1 MNLPND
7 TMPDKHRVAAI
18 GECMIEFAAI
28 DPQTYQRHFA
38 GDTLNMAIYFARAC
52 DHQSM
57 EIDYVTALG
66 DDPFS
71 DEMLASWQ
79 KEGIAVTAVYRMKNR
94 LPGLYIIQ
102 NDDRG
107 ERHFYYYR
115 SQSPA
120 REMFTGE
127 AGDYISQSLMY
138 FNTIYFSGV
147 TLAIFY
153 EKVRDKF
160 FEAIAKAQANGAQI
174 VFDTN
179 FRASLWPD
187 LATAKIVIQKA
198 QHHTAIALPSF
209 EDEQMLFGDKSPN
222 ETAARLHQWGVKEV
236 VIKLGEVGYLIS
248 TEQGQE
254 HIKVNPVA
262 KVIDAT
268 GAGDSFNGTYL
279 ALRLQGSSPL
289 EAAKKAAE
297 IAAVVI
303 THRGAIIP
311 KQFMP

>member
-1 MNLPND
+1 MPN
-7 TMPDKHRVAAI
+7 KHRVAAI

-28 DPQTYQRHFA
+28 DSHTYQRHFA
-38 GDTLNMAIYFARAC
+38 GDTLNMAVYFSRVC
-52 DHQSM
+52 DRQLM

-66 DDPFS
+66 DDLFS
-71 DEMLASWQ
+71 NEMLASWES
-79 KEGIAVTAVYRMKNR
+79 EGISVAHVYQMKDR

-102 NDDRG
+102 NDDQG

-115 SQSPA
+115 AQSPA

-127 AGDYISQSLMY
+127 AGERISQSLMH
-138 FNTIYFSGV
+138 FNTLYFSGV
-147 TLAIFY
+147 TLAIMY

-160 FEAIAKAQANGAQI
+160 FEVLTKAQANGAQI

-179 FRASLWPD
+179 FRPRLWPD
-187 LATAKIVIQKA
+187 IATAKIVIQKA

-209 EDEQMLFGDKSPN
+209 EDEQLLFGDTDPAQ
-222 ETAARLHQWGVKEV
+222 TAARLHQLGVKEA

-248 TEQGQE
+248 TEKSQE
-254 HIKVNPVA
+254 HITVEPVTNI
-262 KVIDAT
+262 VDTT

-279 ALRLQGSSPL
+279 ALRLQGLTPQA
-289 EAAKKAAE
+289 AAKKAAKV
-297 IAAVVI
+297 AATVI

-311 KQFMP
+311 KQAMPSL